1 MRIPLFVGG
10 KMISVLIVGKAS
22 YEDCIDLSLI
32 TRAFGAANITFSPT
46 NPRIKSR
53 LKRHM
58 AQMSRKWGGKFDVEF
73 CNNWL
78 ELIKNKRNYIKIYLT
93 RYGIPLRKMTYR
105 INTYKNILLIA
116 TTSESTKAVYTNA
129 DFNISISSQPHTCGS
144 SLAVFLHDFYHGREL
159 AMHFENAESKV
170 VPSEHKVIIKEAK

>member
-1 MRIPLFVGG
+1 
-10 KMISVLIVGKAS
+10 MISVLIVGKAN
-22 YEDCIDLSLI
+22 YEDSVDMSLI
-32 TRAFGAANITFSPT
+32 ARAFGAANITFSPA
-46 NPRIKSR
+46 NSRIKAK
-53 LKRHM
+53 LKKHM
-58 AQMSRKWGGKFDVEF
+58 AQVSKKWGGKFEVDF

-78 ELIKNKRNYIKIYLT
+78 ELVKNKRNYIKIYLT

-105 INTYKNILLIA
+105 ITTYKNILLIA
-116 TTSESTKAVYTNA
+116 TTSESVKSVYTNA

-170 VPSEHKVIIKEAK
+170 VPSDHSVIVKEAQ